1 MSYREDN
8 TFAEDHSYWGQ
19 VPTPHCWSDSNH
31 VFFLKPSRG
40 TSDPAP
46 GAEILA
52 SSHVLRQTHTRLQV
66 MH

>member
-31 VFFLKPSRG
+31 VFFLKPSSG
-40 TSDPAP
+40 TSDTAP
-46 GAEILA
+46 GAEILV
-52 SSHVLRQTHTRLQV
+52 SLCYDEHTPDSR
-66 MH
+66 